1 MFELLQGL
9 LKVYPEFKPL
19 AETAEQIE
27 QWQIYFNKAKCLI
40 PKFAKVTDE
49 NLSENCRLALPLF
62 MVTAHYFVMDGLAE
76 SIGLNSTGGSI
87 SSSSVGD
94 VSVSFNSP
102 PYANTS
108 SPNFD
113 YFWSATKY
121 GQEYLAWL
129 DTQSGIRWVM

>member
-1 MFELLQGL
+1 MSELLQRL

-27 QWQIYFNKAKCLI
+27 QWEIYFHKAKCLI
-40 PKFAKVTDE
+40 PKFAKVTDDDIKCE
-49 NLSENCRLALPLF
+49 LALPLF
-62 MVTAHYFVMDGLAE
+62 MVVAHYFVMDGQAE
-76 SIGLNSTGGSI
+76 SIGLTATGGSI

-94 VSVSFNSP
+94 VSVSFNTP
-102 PYANTS
+102 PYSNTA

-113 YFWSATKY
+113 YWWSATKY

-129 DTQSGIRWVM
+129 DTQSGIWWVK